1 MKMKKIILLKL
12 LIFIIFFR
20 FIDVNAISKNN
31 IIAKVGGEI
40 VTSFELENKIK
51 VTLFL
56 AKEDLSQENV
66 NKVKNLAFNSLIN
79 TKLKKDELKKYNIDK
94 NKKAV
99 NTHIQNI
106 SKRFSVSKRELKN
119 LFLNN
124 GINYD
129 QYLEDVNIEYSWQR
143 LIINLYASQIKIDEK
158 QIINELNEIIK
169 KENFIDEF
177 NLAEIELSYNNNSEK
192 EKLIKDIKKNI
203 IEFGFENAA
212 INFSISSSASNGGN
226 LGWINST
233 GLSDDFFNIIRKM
246 NPGDISKPI
255 IKAKKI
261 IFLKLIDK
269 KRTQNEV
276 VDVEK
281 LKNNLA
287 NKKRNELLDLYSNSY
302 LSKKRNNTFIEIQ

>member
-1 MKMKKIILLKL
+1 M
-12 LIFIIFFR
+12 
-20 FIDVNAISKNN
+20 
-31 IIAKVGGEI
+31 
-40 VTSFELENKIK
+40 
-51 VTLFL
+51 
-56 AKEDLSQENV
+56 
-66 NKVKNLAFNSLIN
+66 
-79 TKLKKDELKKYNIDK
+79 
-94 NKKAV
+94 
-99 NTHIQNI
+99 
-106 SKRFSVSKRELKN
+106 
-119 LFLNN
+119 NN

-261 IFLKLIDK
+261 IF
-269 KRTQNEV
+269 
-276 VDVEK
+276 
-281 LKNNLA
+281 
-287 NKKRNELLDLYSNSY
+287 
-302 LSKKRNNTFIEIQ
+302 

>member
-1 MKMKKIILLKL
+1 M
-12 LIFIIFFR
+12 
-20 FIDVNAISKNN
+20 
-31 IIAKVGGEI
+31 
-40 VTSFELENKIK
+40 
-51 VTLFL
+51 
-56 AKEDLSQENV
+56 
-66 NKVKNLAFNSLIN
+66 
-79 TKLKKDELKKYNIDK
+79 
-94 NKKAV
+94 
-99 NTHIQNI
+99 
-106 SKRFSVSKRELKN
+106 
-119 LFLNN
+119 NN

-169 KENFIDEF
+169 KENFIDEY

-246 NPGDISKPI
+246 NQV
-255 IKAKKI
+255 
-261 IFLKLIDK
+261 IFQNPLLKLRK
-269 KRTQNEV
+269 
-276 VDVEK
+276 
-281 LKNNLA
+281 
-287 NKKRNELLDLYSNSY
+287 
-302 LSKKRNNTFIEIQ
+302 